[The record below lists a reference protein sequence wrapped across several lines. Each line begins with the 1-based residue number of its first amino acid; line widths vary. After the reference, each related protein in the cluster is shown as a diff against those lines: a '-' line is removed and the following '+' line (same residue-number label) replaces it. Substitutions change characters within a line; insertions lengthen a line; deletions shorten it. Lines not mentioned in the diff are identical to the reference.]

1 MTADARPHHD
11 DTGSVDVAE
20 AVKELGGITSRTPL
34 LGLVT
39 RGDLERAVAA
49 GDIVRVTRGRY
60 ALPTDDRARAA
71 AHQLTGTAVLTTAA
85 AHWKWARMW
94 EPRQPQIAV
103 PRGRKVSAELRDAV
117 DLRWRDIP
125 AEDVVDCWVT
135 SRERTLLDCAALLPF
150 EQALAITDSALRDR
164 AVTRSAL
171 VSRVESLP
179 RVHQGRARRVF
190 SAATPLAANPFES
203 ALRAIA
209 LAVPGLGVRCQV
221 RIDDERGWVGRVDL
235 ADVSLRIVVEA
246 DSMEYH
252 GEREAMDRD
261 VERYTRLV
269 CDGWL
274 VLRFTWYHVMT
285 RPDWVAAM
293 LAKAVAQRV
302 TAARAARAA

>member
-1 MTADARPHHD
+1 M
-11 DTGSVDVAE
+11 DVGK
-20 AVKELGGITSRTPL
+20 AVGELGGITPRGPL
-34 LGLVT
+34 LRRVS

-49 GDIVRVTRGRY
+49 GEVVRVSRGRY
-60 ALPTDDRARAA
+60 ALPTDDRARAE
-71 AHQLTGTAVLTTAA
+71 AHRLTGTAVLITAA

-94 EPRQPQIAV
+94 EPRQPQVAV
-103 PRGRKVSAELRDAV
+103 PRGRNVRAELRAAV
-117 DLRWRDIP
+117 DLKWRDIP
-125 AEDVVDCWVT
+125 AHDVVDHWVT

-150 EQALAITDSALRDR
+150 EQAIAITDSALRGR
-164 AVTRSAL
+164 AVSRSAL
-171 VSRVESLP
+171 MSRVATLP
-179 RVHQGRARRVF
+179 RVHQGRVRRVF
-190 SAATPLAANPFES
+190 AVATPLAANPFES

-209 LAVPGLGVRCQV
+209 LGVPGLDVRCQV

-235 ADVSLRIVVEA
+235 ADESLRVVIEG

-293 LAKAVAQRV
+293 LAKAVAQRMGV
-302 TAARAARAA
+302 GEAA